1 MKNILYIF
9 DFDDTLVKSDAEVT
23 VTHRDGS
30 ITRLSSEEFAKY
42 NPHTGDDFDFSE
54 FEKYPQNARP
64 INPVLD
70 RLNRAIAEQGNGNVI
85 VLTARQHVAPVK
97 EFLSDQGV
105 DISIQIVAVGS
116 ADPNDKARFVLS
128 KLKNADYDGV
138 HVFEDNINN
147 INAIKNVV
155 KTSGIGFKHTLIDE
169 SCHSY
174 KDRRLL
180 KELVGFRDAKIA
192 TWEKKKKSPGAGII
206 TLKRSGGGWKVL
218 GLRIPGAYDLPKG
231 TIEHGESTIA
241 TALRETEEE
250 AGIHNLSFPWGML
263 TIPVG
268 NITFYIAEAVDE
280 PVIRPNPETGEYEHY
295 GYKWLGWEEA
305 INSVKPY
312 MSSAIRKAKFIVT
325 GE

>member
-30 ITRLSSEEFAKY
+30 TTRLSSEEFVKY
-42 NPHTGDDFDFSE
+42 NPHSGDDFDFSE

-70 RLNRAIAEQGNGNVI
+70 RLNKAIAEQGNDNVVI
-85 VLTARQHVAPVK
+85 LTARQLIAPVR
-97 EFLSDQGV
+97 EFLSDQGI
-105 DISIQIVAVGS
+105 DTSIHVEAVGS

-147 INAIKNVV
+147 IHAIKNVV
-155 KTSGIGFKHTLIDE
+155 TKSGIGFKHTLIDE

-174 KDRRLL
+174 KDKRLL
-180 KELVGFRDAKIA
+180 KEFVKPPDTRIT

-206 TLKRSGGGWKVL
+206 TLKRDGNEWRVL
-218 GLRIPGAYDLPKG
+218 GLRVPGAYDLPKG
-231 TIEHGESTIA
+231 TIEYGESAITA
-241 TALRETEEE
+241 ALRETEEE

-263 TIPVG
+263 TIPIEH
-268 NITFYIAEAVDE
+268 ITLYIAETIDE

-295 GYKWLGWEEA
+295 GYKWLGWDEA
-305 INSVKPY
+305 INNVKPY
-312 MSSAIRKAKFIVT
+312 MSSAIRKAKFIVI